1 MNKAM
6 KRFRKETEAKRL
18 LAIAIGAGLLVG
30 AMPARAAQVLFTGT
44 RENATPVPVPGT
56 GRCVPAY
63 FRTITIAP
71 GALSSTGTS
80 NFGSYTAD
88 MSHCEETAALPR
100 DIIDGLFTFNFA
112 AGDSLFGTY
121 SGAAALSGMPGSASI
136 LHNFVVTGGTGRFLG
151 ATGALVST
159 GTLQGV
165 MTANGPVGMFTG
177 VIEGRLSGPNVPE
190 PASWAMLIAGF
201 ALAGGMLRQRRA
213 GPVLRRCQAGHRAC
227 PD

>member
-1 MNKAM
+1 M
-6 KRFRKETEAKRL
+6 KRLRKKTETKRL
-18 LAIAIGAGLLVG
+18 MMVALGAGLLAG
-30 AMPARAAQVLFTGT
+30 AVPAHAAQVLFTGT
-44 RENATPVPVPGT
+44 RENATPPPAPGT

-80 NFGSYTAD
+80 NFGNYTAD

-100 DIIDGLFTFNFA
+100 DIIDGLFTFNFVA
-112 AGDSLFGTY
+112 ADSLFGTY

-136 LHNFVVTGGTGRFLG
+136 LHNFLVTGGTGRFLG

-165 MTANGPVGMFTG
+165 MTANGPVGVFSG

-201 ALAGGMLRQRRA
+201 SLAGGALRQRRA
-213 GPVLRRCQAGHRAC
+213 RPALRWAESSS
-227 PD
+227 